1 MGMVERLG
9 GGAGDLTARRSDVFS
24 DTCPISTVAALAP
37 RCHKAGR
44 EDRMRHTVLALG
56 LLIAAPAH
64 AQDAPTPPP
73 AQLPAVPPEAQA
85 RADTLL
91 IRATEH
97 LIAGR
102 RADAAP
108 LVREALTLAGPADDV
123 AKLQGQTPLEI
134 YSRWLDAR
142 STAMKARDFA
152 TFARWTW
159 LTAAYRMKG
168 AAERT
173 TATGPVELDDIDDLF
188 FMTYGLVLAGE
199 EQRATAFLAPF
210 IAAPDPAFETAFAKD
225 MAQRAVSVQSWGG
238 QDKPRAARL
247 VAFAIAAFD
256 RPGARAP
263 DAVRDLYRVQGVIL
277 RTAGDFAGARAAYAK
292 ARRPGTPPDD
302 AELAL
307 MFAMGDV
314 EDGIRAVQ
322 QLVGDSP
329 GSVLSGRAA
338 DRLVEIAGQT
348 GSGNAATIAIYERVW
363 PVYLRLL
370 KFDDLKLQNAGSI
383 LANLY
388 IETGDPARAEPILT
402 GLLASAEKRWGPESN
417 GALMYVLEL
426 AASVE
431 AQNRLAEAELLY
443 RRIWALSL
451 RYNNYEPDDS
461 REAFEGITRTLLARG
476 LVADALAFTADG
488 IARVRAAGE
497 EINVWRRMFYLLARA
512 QALEASG
519 ALADAEAHAREALGI
534 GDSDDKMNIAAA
546 FDDPNVYARAR
557 LAHLLERQGRAAQ
570 AEPIRRLLLAKIESN
585 DMIPWEGEYRTEALR
600 ALAANL
606 TMQGKEEGARLFAE
620 RIAATTRIYGTD
632 SPQLLDVAEPFAR
645 ALLQSGRAGAALT
658 PARLALAARTSARF
672 TGDAARAN
680 LSDLALARKRTEA
693 ARLMVEA
700 AWKASR

>member
-1 MGMVERLG
+1 MKL
-9 GGAGDLTARRSDVFS
+9 SPS
-24 DTCPISTVAALAP
+24 PAP
-37 RCHKAGR
+37 P
-44 EDRMRHTVLALG
+44 TTS
-56 LLIAAPAH
+56 
-64 AQDAPTPPP
+64 AQ
-73 AQLPAVPPEAQA
+73 
-85 RADTLL
+85 
-91 IRATEH
+91 
-97 LIAGR
+97 
-102 RADAAP
+102 
-108 LVREALTLAGPADDV
+108 
-123 AKLQGQTPLEI
+123 LQGQTQFEI
-134 YSRWLDAR
+134 YSRWLEAR

-256 RPGARAP
+256 RPAARAP

-292 ARRPGTPPDD
+292 ARKPGTPPDD

-314 EDGIRAVQ
+314 DDGIRAVQ

-329 GSVLSGRAA
+329 GSALSRSAA

-570 AEPIRRLLLAKIESN
+570 GEPIRRLLLAKIEGN

-645 ALLQSGRAGAALT
+645 ALLQSGRPDAALT
-658 PARLALAARTSARF
+658 PARIALAARTSARF

>member
-1 MGMVERLG
+1 
-9 GGAGDLTARRSDVFS
+9 
-24 DTCPISTVAALAP
+24 
-37 RCHKAGR
+37 
-44 EDRMRHTVLALG
+44 MRTIVLALG
-56 LLIAAPAH
+56 LLLAAPAF
-64 AQDAPTPPP
+64 AQEAAPAQPP
-73 AQLPAVPPEAQA
+73 ALQPEAQA

-91 IRATEH
+91 IQAAEH

-102 RADAAP
+102 RAEAAP
-108 LVREALTLAGPADDV
+108 LIREALTLAGPATDV
-123 AKLQGQTPLEI
+123 ALLDSDDRSNI
-134 YSRWLDAR
+134 YSRWLEAR
-142 STAMKARDFA
+142 TAAMKARDFA

-168 AAERT
+168 AAERST
-173 TATGPVELDDIDDLF
+173 ETGAVEPDDISDLF
-188 FMTYGLVLAGE
+188 YMTYGLVLAGDE
-199 EQRATAFLAPF
+199 ARASAFIAPFLA
-210 IAAPDPAFETAFAKD
+210 ASDPAFETAFAKD
-225 MAQRAVSVQSWGG
+225 MAGRAVSVQNWGG

-256 RPGARAP
+256 RPAARASDP
-263 DAVRDLYRVQGVIL
+263 VRDLYRVQGVIL

-292 ARRPGTPPDD
+292 ARKPGTPPAD

-307 MFAMGDV
+307 MFAMGEVDAA
-314 EDGIRAVQ
+314 IRIVQ

-329 GSVLSGRAA
+329 GSPLSRRAA
-338 DRLVEIAGQT
+338 DRLVEIDGQT

-363 PVYLRLL
+363 PVYRRLL
-370 KFDDLKLQNAGSI
+370 KFDDLALQNAGSI

-388 IETGDPARAEPILT
+388 VETGDPARAEPILT
-402 GLLASAEKRWGPESN
+402 SLLASAEKRWGPESN
-417 GALMYVLEL
+417 GALGYVIDL
-426 AASVE
+426 AGAVE

-451 RYNNYEPDDS
+451 RYDNFEGDDS
-461 REAFEGITRTLLARG
+461 REAFAGITRTLLARG

-488 IARVRAAGE
+488 ITRVRTAKD
-497 EINVWRRMFYLLARA
+497 INEWRRMFYLLARA
-512 QALEASG
+512 DALEASG
-519 ALADAEAHAREALGI
+519 ALAEAEADVREALAL
-534 GDSDDKMNIAAA
+534 GDSDEKMNIAAA

-557 LAHLLERQGRAAQ
+557 LAHLLERQNRAAQ
-570 AEPIRRLLLAKIESN
+570 AEPIRRLLLAKIEGN

-606 TMQGKEEGARLFAE
+606 TMQGKDEGARLFAT
-620 RIAATTRIYGTD
+620 RIAAATRIYGAD

-645 ALLQSGRAGAALT
+645 ALLQSGRPGAALT
-658 PARLALAARTSARF
+658 PARLALTARTSARF

>member
-1 MGMVERLG
+1 
-9 GGAGDLTARRSDVFS
+9 
-24 DTCPISTVAALAP
+24 
-37 RCHKAGR
+37 
-44 EDRMRHTVLALG
+44 MRIIVLALG
-56 LLIAAPAH
+56 LLLAAPAL
-64 AQDAPTPPP
+64 AQDSPAPSP
-73 AQLPAVPPEAQA
+73 AQLPTIPSEIQT

-91 IRATEH
+91 IHAAEH

-123 AKLQGQTPLEI
+123 AKLDGDERSNI
-134 YSRWLDAR
+134 YSRWLESRTA
-142 STAMKARDFA
+142 AMKARDFA
-152 TFARWTW
+152 TFARWAW
-159 LTAAYRMKG
+159 LTSAYRMKG

-173 TATGPVELDDIDDLF
+173 SETGPVEADDISDLF

-199 EQRATAFLAPF
+199 EARARAFIAPF
-210 IAAPDPAFETAFAKD
+210 TAAPDPAFEIAFAKD
-225 MAQRAVSVQSWGG
+225 MVQRAVSVQNWGG

-256 RPGARAP
+256 RPAARAP

-292 ARRPGTPPDD
+292 ARAPGTPPAD

-307 MFAMGDV
+307 MFAMGEVDA
-314 EDGIRAVQ
+314 GIRAVQ

-329 GSVLSGRAA
+329 GAPLSRRAA
-338 DRLVEIAGQT
+338 DRLVEVAGQT

-370 KFDDLKLQNAGSI
+370 KFDDLALQNAGSI

-388 IETGDPARAEPILT
+388 VETGDPARAEPILT
-402 GLLASAEKRWGPESN
+402 SLLASAEKRWGPESN
-417 GALMYVLEL
+417 GALGYVIEL
-426 AASVE
+426 AGAVE
-431 AQNRLAEAELLY
+431 AQNRMAEAELLY
-443 RRIWALSL
+443 RRIWGLSL
-451 RYNNYEPDDS
+451 RYDHFEGDDS
-461 REAFEGITRTLLARG
+461 REAFAGITRTLLARG

-488 IARVRAAGE
+488 IARVRKAKDVNE
-497 EINVWRRMFYLLARA
+497 WRRMFYLLARA
-512 QALEASG
+512 DALEASG
-519 ALADAEAHAREALGI
+519 ALADAEAHAREALTL

-557 LAHLLERQGRAAQ
+557 LAHLLERQNRAAQ
-570 AEPIRRLLLAKIESN
+570 AEPIRRLLLAKIEGN

-620 RIAATTRIYGTD
+620 RIAAATRIYGTD

-645 ALLQSGRAGAALT
+645 ALLQSGRPGAALT
-658 PARLALAARTSARF
+658 PARIALAARTSARF

>member
-1 MGMVERLG
+1 
-9 GGAGDLTARRSDVFS
+9 
-24 DTCPISTVAALAP
+24 
-37 RCHKAGR
+37 
-44 EDRMRHTVLALG
+44 MRTIVLALG
-56 LLIAAPAH
+56 LLLATPALAQEAAL
-64 AQDAPTPPP
+64 AQPP
-73 AQLPAVPPEAQA
+73 ALQPEAQA

-91 IRATEH
+91 IHAAEH

-102 RADAAP
+102 RAEAAP
-108 LVREALTLAGPADDV
+108 LIREALTLAGPVDDV
-123 AKLQGQTPLEI
+123 AKLDGDDRSSV
-134 YSRWLDAR
+134 YSRWLEAR
-142 STAMKARDFA
+142 TAAMKARDFA

-173 TATGPVELDDIDDLF
+173 TETGPVELDDISDLF
-188 FMTYGLVLAGE
+188 YMTYGLVLADDE
-199 EQRATAFLAPF
+199 ARARAFLTPF
-210 IAAPDPAFETAFAKD
+210 IAASDPAFEIAFAKD
-225 MAQRAVSVQSWGG
+225 MAGRAVSVQNWGG

-256 RPGARAP
+256 RPAARAP
-263 DAVRDLYRVQGVIL
+263 DPVRDLYRVQGVIL

-292 ARRPGTPPDD
+292 ARKPGTPPAD

-307 MFAMGDV
+307 MFAMGEVDAA
-314 EDGIRAVQ
+314 IRIVQ

-329 GSVLSGRAA
+329 GSPLSRRAA
-338 DRLVEIAGQT
+338 DRLVEIDGQT

-370 KFDDLKLQNAGSI
+370 KFDDLALQNAGSI

-388 IETGDPARAEPILT
+388 VETGDPARAEPILST
-402 GLLASAEKRWGPESN
+402 LLASAEKRWGPESN
-417 GALMYVLEL
+417 GALGYVIDL
-426 AASVE
+426 AGAVE

-451 RYNNYEPDDS
+451 RYDNFEGDDS
-461 REAFEGITRTLLARG
+461 REAFAGITRTLLARG

-488 IARVRAAGE
+488 ITRVRAAKD
-497 EINVWRRMFYLLARA
+497 INEWRRMFYLLARA
-512 QALEASG
+512 DALEASG
-519 ALADAEAHAREALGI
+519 ALADAEAHAREALAL

-557 LAHLLERQGRAAQ
+557 LAHLLERQNRAAQ
-570 AEPIRRLLLAKIESN
+570 AEPIRRLLLAKIEGN

-606 TMQGKEEGARLFAE
+606 TMQGKDEGARLFAT
-620 RIAATTRIYGTD
+620 RIAAASRIYGAD

-645 ALLQSGRAGAALT
+645 ALLQSGRPGAALT

>member
-1 MGMVERLG
+1 
-9 GGAGDLTARRSDVFS
+9 
-24 DTCPISTVAALAP
+24 
-37 RCHKAGR
+37 
-44 EDRMRHTVLALG
+44 MRIIVLALG
-56 LLIAAPAH
+56 LLLAAPAL
-64 AQDAPTPPP
+64 AQEAAPAQPP
-73 AQLPAVPPEAQA
+73 ALQPDAQA

-91 IRATEH
+91 IQATEH

-108 LVREALTLAGPADDV
+108 LIREALTLAAPATDV
-123 AKLQGQTPLEI
+123 ALLDSDERSNV
-134 YSRWLDAR
+134 YSRWLEAR
-142 STAMKARDFA
+142 TAAMKARDFA

-173 TATGPVELDDIDDLF
+173 TETGAVELDDISDLF
-188 FMTYGLVLAGE
+188 YMTYGLVLAGDE
-199 EQRATAFLAPF
+199 ARARAFIAPF
-210 IAAPDPAFETAFAKD
+210 TTASDPAFEAAFAKD
-225 MAQRAVSVQSWGG
+225 MAGRAVSVQNWGG

-256 RPGARAP
+256 RPAARAP
-263 DAVRDLYRVQGVIL
+263 NPVRDLYRVQGVIL

-292 ARRPGTPPDD
+292 ARKPGTPPAD

-307 MFAMGDV
+307 MFAMGEVDAA
-314 EDGIRAVQ
+314 IRTVQ

-329 GSVLSGRAA
+329 GTPLSRRAA
-338 DRLVEIAGQT
+338 DRLVEIDGQT

-363 PVYLRLL
+363 PVYRRLL
-370 KFDDLKLQNAGSI
+370 KFDDLALQNAGSI

-388 IETGDPARAEPILT
+388 VETGDPARAEPILT
-402 GLLASAEKRWGPESN
+402 SLLASAEKRWGPESN
-417 GALMYVLEL
+417 GALGYVIDL
-426 AASVE
+426 AGAVE

-451 RYNNYEPDDS
+451 RYDHFEGDDS
-461 REAFEGITRTLLARG
+461 REAFAGITRTLLARG

-488 IARVRAAGE
+488 IIRVRAAKDVNE
-497 EINVWRRMFYLLARA
+497 WRRMFYLLARA
-512 QALEASG
+512 DALEASG
-519 ALADAEAHAREALGI
+519 ALAEAEADVREALAL

-546 FDDPNVYARAR
+546 FDDPNVHARAR
-557 LAHLLERQGRAAQ
+557 LAHLLERQNRAAQ
-570 AEPIRRLLLAKIESN
+570 AEPIRRLLLAKIEGN

-606 TMQGKEEGARLFAE
+606 TMQGKDEGARLFAT
-620 RIAATTRIYGTD
+620 RIAAATRIYGAD

-645 ALLQSGRAGAALT
+645 ALLQSGRPGAALT

>member
-1 MGMVERLG
+1 
-9 GGAGDLTARRSDVFS
+9 
-24 DTCPISTVAALAP
+24 
-37 RCHKAGR
+37 
-44 EDRMRHTVLALG
+44 MRILVLALG
-56 LLIAAPAH
+56 LLLAAPAL
-64 AQDAPTPPP
+64 AQEAPP
-73 AQLPAVPPEAQA
+73 AQPPALQPEAQA

-91 IRATEH
+91 IQAAEH

-102 RADAAP
+102 RAEAAP
-108 LVREALTLAGPADDV
+108 LIREAITLAAPATDV
-123 AKLQGQTPLEI
+123 ALLDSDERSSV
-134 YSRWLDAR
+134 YSRWLEAR
-142 STAMKARDFA
+142 TAAMKARDFA

-168 AAERT
+168 AAERST
-173 TATGPVELDDIDDLF
+173 ETGAVELDDISDLF
-188 FMTYGLVLAGE
+188 YMTYGLVLAGDE
-199 EQRATAFLAPF
+199 ARASAFIAPF
-210 IAAPDPAFETAFAKD
+210 TTASDPTFEIAFAKD
-225 MAQRAVSVQSWGG
+225 MAGRAVSVQNWGG

-256 RPGARAP
+256 RPAARAP
-263 DAVRDLYRVQGVIL
+263 DPVRDLYRVQGVIL

-292 ARRPGTPPDD
+292 ARKPGTPPAD

-307 MFAMGDV
+307 MFAMGEVDAA
-314 EDGIRAVQ
+314 IRIVQ

-329 GSVLSGRAA
+329 GSPLSRRAA
-338 DRLVEIAGQT
+338 DRLVEIDGQT

-363 PVYLRLL
+363 PVYRRLL
-370 KFDDLKLQNAGSI
+370 KFDDLALQNAGSI

-388 IETGDPARAEPILT
+388 VETGDPARAEPILT
-402 GLLASAEKRWGPESN
+402 SLLASAEKRWGPESN
-417 GALMYVLEL
+417 GALGYVIDL
-426 AASVE
+426 AGAVE

-451 RYNNYEPDDS
+451 RYDNFEGDDS
-461 REAFEGITRTLLARG
+461 REAFAGITRTLLARG

-488 IARVRAAGE
+488 ITRVRAAKD
-497 EINVWRRMFYLLARA
+497 INAWRRMFYLLARA
-512 QALEASG
+512 DALEASG
-519 ALADAEAHAREALGI
+519 ALTEAEAGVREALAL
-534 GDSDDKMNIAAA
+534 GDSDEKMNIAAA

-557 LAHLLERQGRAAQ
+557 LAHLLERQNRAAQ
-570 AEPIRRLLLAKIESN
+570 AEPIRRLLLAKIEAN

-606 TMQGKEEGARLFAE
+606 TMQGKDEGARLFAT
-620 RIAATTRIYGTD
+620 RIAAATRIYGAD

-645 ALLQSGRAGAALT
+645 ALLQSGRPGAALT

-693 ARLMVEA
+693 AQLMVEA

>member
-1 MGMVERLG
+1 
-9 GGAGDLTARRSDVFS
+9 
-24 DTCPISTVAALAP
+24 
-37 RCHKAGR
+37 
-44 EDRMRHTVLALG
+44 MRITVLTLG
-56 LLIAAPAH
+56 LLLAAPAL
-64 AQDAPTPPP
+64 AQDSPAPSP
-73 AQLPAVPPEAQA
+73 AQLPTIPSEIQT

-91 IRATEH
+91 IHAAEH

-123 AKLQGQTPLEI
+123 AKLDGDERSNI
-134 YSRWLDAR
+134 YSRWLESRTA
-142 STAMKARDFA
+142 AMKARDFA
-152 TFARWTW
+152 TFARWAW
-159 LTAAYRMKG
+159 LTSAYRMKG

-173 TATGPVELDDIDDLF
+173 SETGPVEADDISDLF

-199 EQRATAFLAPF
+199 EARARAFIAPF
-210 IAAPDPAFETAFAKD
+210 TAAPDPAFEIAFAKD
-225 MAQRAVSVQSWGG
+225 MAQRAVSVQNWGG

-256 RPGARAP
+256 RPAARAP

-292 ARRPGTPPDD
+292 ARAPGTPPAD

-307 MFAMGDV
+307 MFAMGEVDA
-314 EDGIRAVQ
+314 GIRAVQ

-329 GSVLSGRAA
+329 GAPLSRRAA
-338 DRLVEIAGQT
+338 DRLVEVAGQT

-370 KFDDLKLQNAGSI
+370 KFDDLALQNAGSI

-388 IETGDPARAEPILT
+388 VETGDPARAEPILT
-402 GLLASAEKRWGPESN
+402 SLLASAEKRWGPESN
-417 GALMYVLEL
+417 GALGYVIEL
-426 AASVE
+426 AGAVE
-431 AQNRLAEAELLY
+431 AQNRMAEAELLY
-443 RRIWALSL
+443 RRIWGLSL
-451 RYNNYEPDDS
+451 RYDHFEGDDS
-461 REAFEGITRTLLARG
+461 REAFAGITRTLLARG

-488 IARVRAAGE
+488 IARVRKAKDVNE
-497 EINVWRRMFYLLARA
+497 WRRMFYLLARA
-512 QALEASG
+512 DALEASG
-519 ALADAEAHAREALGI
+519 ALADAEAHAREALTL

-557 LAHLLERQGRAAQ
+557 LAHLLERQNRAAQ
-570 AEPIRRLLLAKIESN
+570 AEPIRRLLLAKIEGN

-620 RIAATTRIYGTD
+620 RIAAATRIYGTD

-645 ALLQSGRAGAALT
+645 ALLQSGRPGAALT
-658 PARLALAARTSARF
+658 PARIALAARTSARF

>member
-1 MGMVERLG
+1 
-9 GGAGDLTARRSDVFS
+9 
-24 DTCPISTVAALAP
+24 
-37 RCHKAGR
+37 
-44 EDRMRHTVLALG
+44 MRTIVLALG
-56 LLIAAPAH
+56 LLLAPPAL
-64 AQDAPTPPP
+64 AQDSPAPPP
-73 AQLPAVPPEAQA
+73 AQLPSVSPEVQA

-91 IRATEH
+91 IQATEH

-108 LVREALTLAGPADDV
+108 LLREALALAGPAADV
-123 AKLQGQTPLEI
+123 ALLQDMTQFDV
-134 YSRWLDAR
+134 YSRWLRAR
-142 STAMKARDFA
+142 TAAMAARDFA

-173 TATGPVELDDIDDLF
+173 TETGPIDLDDIKDIF
-188 FMTYGLVLAGE
+188 FMTYGLVLAGDE
-199 EQRATAFLAPF
+199 TRARAFVAPF
-210 IAAPDPAFETAFAKD
+210 VAASDPAFEVAFAKD
-225 MAQRAVSVQSWGG
+225 MADRAVSVQSWGG

-256 RPGARAP
+256 RPDTRAAEP
-263 DAVRDLYRVQGVIL
+263 VRIIYNVQGVIL
-277 RTAGDFAGARAAYAK
+277 RTAGDFAGARAAYSK
-292 ARRPGTPPDD
+292 ARKPGAPPAD

-307 MFAMGDV
+307 MFAMGEVDS
-314 EDGIRAVQ
+314 GIRTVQ

-329 GSVLSGRAA
+329 GGPLSRRAA

-348 GSGNAATIAIYERVW
+348 GSGNAATIAIYERVY

-370 KFDDLKLQNAGSI
+370 KFDDLKRQSVGSV

-388 IETGDPARAEPILT
+388 IETGEPARAEPILID
-402 GLLASAEKRWGPESN
+402 LLASAEKRWGPESN
-417 GALMYVLEL
+417 GALGYVIEL
-426 AASVE
+426 AGAVE

-451 RYNNYEPDDS
+451 RYDNFEGDDS
-461 REAFEGITRTLLARG
+461 REAFAGITRTLLARG

-488 IARVRAAGE
+488 ITRVRAAKD
-497 EINVWRRMFYLLARA
+497 INVWRRMFYLLARA
-512 QALEASG
+512 DALEASG
-519 ALADAEAHAREALGI
+519 ALADAEAHSREALEL
-534 GDSDDKMNIAAA
+534 GDSDDKMNIAAG
-546 FDDPNVYARAR
+546 FDDPNVHVRAR
-557 LAHLLERQGRAAQ
+557 LAHLLERQNRAAQ
-570 AEPIRRLLLAKIESN
+570 AEPIRRLLLAKIEQQ

-606 TMQGKEEGARLFAE
+606 TMQGKAEGAKLFAE
-620 RIAATTRIYGTD
+620 RIAAATRIYGTD

-658 PARLALAARTSARF
+658 PARIALAARTSARF

>member
-1 MGMVERLG
+1 
-9 GGAGDLTARRSDVFS
+9 
-24 DTCPISTVAALAP
+24 
-37 RCHKAGR
+37 
-44 EDRMRHTVLALG
+44 MRITVLALG
-56 LLIAAPAH
+56 LLIAAPAF
-64 AQDAPTPPP
+64 AQDAPAPSP
-73 AQLPAVPPEAQA
+73 AQLPAIQPEAQA
-85 RADTLL
+85 RADALL
-91 IRATEH
+91 IQAVEH

-102 RADAAP
+102 RAEAAP
-108 LVREALTLAGPADDV
+108 LVREALALAGPADDV
-123 AKLQGQTPLEI
+123 AKLQDQTPFGV
-134 YSRWLDAR
+134 YSRWLEAR
-142 STAMKARDFA
+142 SAAMKVRDFA
-152 TFARWTW
+152 TFARWAW
-159 LTAAYRMKG
+159 LTSAYRMKG

-173 TATGPVELDDIDDLF
+173 GETGPVASDDIDDIF
-188 FMTYGLVLAGE
+188 FMTYGLVLAGDE
-199 EQRATAFLAPF
+199 MRASAFLAPF
-210 IAAPDPAFETAFAKD
+210 LAAADPAYERAFAKD
-225 MAQRAVSVQSWGG
+225 MAQRAVSVQNWGG

-256 RPGARAP
+256 RPAARAP
-263 DAVRDLYRVQGVIL
+263 DPVRDLYRVQGVIL
-277 RTAGDFAGARAAYAK
+277 RTAGDFAAARAAYAK
-292 ARRPGTPPDD
+292 ARKPGTPPAD

-307 MFAMGDV
+307 MFAMGEVDAGV
-314 EDGIRAVQ
+314 RAVQ
-322 QLVGDSP
+322 QAVGDTP
-329 GSVLSGRAA
+329 GAPLSRRAA
-338 DRLVEIAGQT
+338 DRLIEVAGQS

-488 IARVRAAGE
+488 IARVRAAKDVNE
-497 EINVWRRMFYLLARA
+497 WRRMFYLLARA
-512 QALEASG
+512 DAFEASG
-519 ALADAEAHAREALGI
+519 ALAEAEAHAREALAL

-557 LAHLLERQGRAAQ
+557 LAHLLERQDRAAQ
-570 AEPIRRLLLAKIESN
+570 AEPIRRLLLAKIEGN

-606 TMQGKEEGARLFAE
+606 TMQGKDEGAKLFAE
-620 RIAATTRIYGTD
+620 RIAAASRIYGTD

-645 ALLQSGRAGAALT
+645 ALLQSGRPGAALT
-658 PARLALAARTSARF
+658 PARIALAARTSARF

-693 ARLMVEA
+693 ARLLVKA
-700 AWKASR
+700 AWRASRP